1 VCQSLVNSRVETMS
15 SNSGR
20 KNTVMQKTK
29 KDAMVELLRDAILSG
44 ELQPG
49 ERLLQE
55 DLAERFKVS
64 PTPIREAIQQL
75 VAEGVLS
82 HSPYKSVQ
90 VAEVRQEEVR
100 EVYLIRSVV
109 ERLAVREGVSNL
121 KISDV
126 KRLHT
131 LQDEITALVQGGQHG
146 SLIKLNRDFH
156 MLIYEAAGMPQL
168 LQMIKTLWIKSPW
181 DTLFVVPNRAEMIV
195 QEHQRILAAIDQGD
209 AELAGLHMQEHIEH
223 GVQMLVEYLKGA
235 E

>member
-1 VCQSLVNSRVETMS
+1 MS